1 MQVTSEINAAI
12 TAAQRFADAN
22 AQAQNAHN
30 ALGQLR
36 AAAFQFDGFCTP
48 DQKVAIIAAQEAI
61 IEIQNQTGYRAAM
74 EYIKTQID

>member
-1 MQVTSEINAAI
+1 MQVTKEINAAI
-12 TAAQRFADAN
+12 TAAQRFANAN

-36 AAAFQFDGFCTP
+36 AVTFQFDGFCTP
-48 DQKVAIIAAQEAI
+48 DQKAAIIAAQEAI
-61 IEIQNQTGYRAAM
+61 MQIRNQTDERAAM